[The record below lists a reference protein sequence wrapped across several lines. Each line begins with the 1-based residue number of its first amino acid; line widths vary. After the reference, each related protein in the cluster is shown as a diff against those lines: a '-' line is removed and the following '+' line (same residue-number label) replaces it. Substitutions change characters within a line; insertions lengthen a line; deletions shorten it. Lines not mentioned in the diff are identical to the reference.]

1 MATEKKIWK
10 DVHSS
15 SAKAR
20 KTPEIGQFEEAAGG
34 GTPMTRGQKIDHVA
48 ETPKEADE
56 YRAEHP
62 GAIVRVKQ
70 PRDTDGQFTYN
81 SANKRELEYGPSRG
95 KTVPPFLANF
105 KVTFAKKSGRGAVIN
120 LDGKMYTLPEGIKTK
135 NDFERSYMQYRK
147 DEDKFMGFSKKGK
160 MLEAGSLSDR
170 AIGRGGKAGKSVTIK
185 RGRFD
190 DDYKNVKN
198 LVKNKPP
205 FNPNNIFTP
214 MAVKPDRGDDKKVS
228 TPTPTLKT
236 ESTQPK
242 GGVDYS
248 LAKTDPDRF
257 IEENM
262 DEIDKLIQEADAAGY
277 ELDAD
282 AMIDAIAS
290 GEYKDF
296 DAIRATLK

>member
-15 SAKAR
+15 SAKER

-95 KTVPPFLANF
+95 KTTPPFLTGF
-105 KVTFAKKSGRGAVIN
+105 KVTFAKKSGKGAVVTPDN
-120 LDGKMYTLPEGIKTK
+120 KMFKMPDSIKSK
-135 NDFERSYMQYRK
+135 DDFERAYMEYRK
-147 DEDKFMGFSKKGK
+147 EGDKFMGLSKEGK
-160 MLEAGSLSDR
+160 EIEAGSLSDR
-170 AIGRGGKAGKSVTIK
+170 AIGRGGKAGRDTKEVTRGYLESAKKMKMKKNFRKVEKSGGGSVAGEAPKAPT
-185 RGRFD
+185 
-190 DDYKNVKN
+190 
-198 LVKNKPP
+198 
-205 FNPNNIFTP
+205 
-214 MAVKPDRGDDKKVS
+214 
-228 TPTPTLKT
+228 TPTPTPKT
-236 ESTQPK
+236 EFTQPK

-248 LAKTDPDRF
+248 LAKSDPDRF
-257 IEENM
+257 VEENM

>member
-95 KTVPPFLANF
+95 KTTPPFLTGF
-105 KVTFAKKSGRGAVIN
+105 KVTFAKKSGKGAVVTPDN
-120 LDGKMYTLPEGIKTK
+120 KMFKMPDSIKSK
-135 NDFERSYMQYRK
+135 DDFERAYMEYRK
-147 DEDKFMGFSKKGK
+147 EGDKFMGLSKEGK
-160 MLEAGSLSDR
+160 EIEAGSLSDR
-170 AIGRGGKAGKSVTIK
+170 AIGRGGKAGRDAKEVT
-185 RGRFD
+185 RG
-190 DDYKNVKN
+190 YLESAKKMKMKKN
-198 LVKNKPP
+198 
-205 FNPNNIFTP
+205 F
-214 MAVKPDRGDDKKVS
+214 RKVERS
-228 TPTPTLKT
+228 GGSGSGGEAPKTPTPTPKT

-242 GGVDYS
+242 GGSVDYS
-248 LAKTDPDRF
+248 LAKSDPDRF
-257 IEENM
+257 VEENM

>member
-15 SAKAR
+15 SAKER

-95 KTVPPFLANF
+95 KTTPPFLTGF
-105 KVTFAKKSGRGAVIN
+105 KVTFAKKSGKGAVVTPDN
-120 LDGKMYTLPEGIKTK
+120 KMFKMPDSIKSK
-135 NDFERSYMQYRK
+135 DDFERAYMEYRK
-147 DEDKFMGFSKKGK
+147 EGDKFMGLSKEGK
-160 MLEAGSLSDR
+160 EIEAGSLSDR
-170 AIGRGGKAGKSVTIK
+170 AIGRGGKAGRDTKEVT
-185 RGRFD
+185 RG
-190 DDYKNVKN
+190 YLESAKKMKMKKN
-198 LVKNKPP
+198 
-205 FNPNNIFTP
+205 F
-214 MAVKPDRGDDKKVS
+214 RKVERS
-228 TPTPTLKT
+228 GGGGGGGGEAPKAPTTPTPTPKT

-242 GGVDYS
+242 GGSVDYS
-248 LAKTDPDRF
+248 LAKSDPDRF
-257 IEENM
+257 VEENM

>member
-15 SAKAR
+15 SAKER

-95 KTVPPFLANF
+95 KTTPPFLTGF
-105 KVTFAKKSGRGAVIN
+105 KVTFAKKSGKGAVVTPDN
-120 LDGKMYTLPEGIKTK
+120 KMFKMPDSIKSK
-135 NDFERSYMQYRK
+135 DDFERAYMEYRK
-147 DEDKFMGFSKKGK
+147 EGDKFMGLSKEGK
-160 MLEAGSLSDR
+160 EIEAGSLSDR
-170 AIGRGGKAGKSVTIK
+170 AIGRGGKAGRDTKEVT
-185 RGRFD
+185 RG
-190 DDYKNVKN
+190 YLESAKKMKMKKN
-198 LVKNKPP
+198 
-205 FNPNNIFTP
+205 F
-214 MAVKPDRGDDKKVS
+214 RKVERS
-228 TPTPTLKT
+228 GGGGEAPEAPTTPTPTPKT

-248 LAKTDPDRF
+248 LAKSDPDRF
-257 IEENM
+257 VEENM

>member
-15 SAKAR
+15 SAKER

-95 KTVPPFLANF
+95 KTTPPFLTGF
-105 KVTFAKKSGRGAVIN
+105 KVTFAKKSGKGAVVTPDN
-120 LDGKMYTLPEGIKTK
+120 KMFKMPDSIKSK
-135 NDFERSYMQYRK
+135 DDFERAYMEYRK
-147 DEDKFMGFSKKGK
+147 EGDKFMGLSKEGK
-160 MLEAGSLSDR
+160 EIEAGSLSDR
-170 AIGRGGKAGKSVTIK
+170 AIGRGGKAGRDTKEVT
-185 RGRFD
+185 RG
-190 DDYKNVKN
+190 YLESAKKMKMKKNFRKVE
-198 LVKNKPP
+198 
-205 FNPNNIFTP
+205 
-214 MAVKPDRGDDKKVS
+214 ASSGGGGDKAPKAPT
-228 TPTPTLKT
+228 TPTPTPKT

-248 LAKTDPDRF
+248 LAKSDPDRF

-262 DEIDKLIQEADAAGY
+262 DEIDKLIQEAGAAGY

>member
-15 SAKAR
+15 SAKER

-95 KTVPPFLANF
+95 KTTPPFLTGF
-105 KVTFAKKSGRGAVIN
+105 KVTFAKKSGKGAVITPDN
-120 LDGKMYTLPEGIKTK
+120 KMFKMPDSIKSK
-135 NDFERSYMQYRK
+135 DDFERAYMEYRK
-147 DEDKFMGFSKKGK
+147 EGDKFMGLSKEGK
-160 MLEAGSLSDR
+160 EIEAGSLSDR
-170 AIGRGGKAGKSVTIK
+170 AIGRGGKAGRDTKEVTRGYLESAKKMKMKKNFRKVEKSGGGGEAPKAPT
-185 RGRFD
+185 
-190 DDYKNVKN
+190 
-198 LVKNKPP
+198 
-205 FNPNNIFTP
+205 
-214 MAVKPDRGDDKKVS
+214 

-242 GGVDYS
+242 GGSVDYS
-248 LAKTDPDRF
+248 LAKSDPDRF

>member
-15 SAKAR
+15 SAKER

-48 ETPKEADE
+48 ETTKEADE

-95 KTVPPFLANF
+95 KTTPPFLTGF
-105 KVTFAKKSGRGAVIN
+105 KVTFAKKSGKGAVITPDN
-120 LDGKMYTLPEGIKTK
+120 KMFKMPDSIKSK
-135 NDFERSYMQYRK
+135 DDFERAYMEYRK
-147 DEDKFMGFSKKGK
+147 EGDKFMGLSKEGK
-160 MLEAGSLSDR
+160 EIEAGSLSDR
-170 AIGRGGKAGKSVTIK
+170 AIGRGGKAGRDTKEVT
-185 RGRFD
+185 RG
-190 DDYKNVKN
+190 YLESAKKMKMKKNFRKVERSGGSGAGEAPKA
-198 LVKNKPP
+198 PP
-205 FNPNNIFTP
+205 TAP
-214 MAVKPDRGDDKKVS
+214 S
-228 TPTPTLKT
+228 TPTPKT

-248 LAKTDPDRF
+248 LAKSDPDRF

>member
-15 SAKAR
+15 SAKER

-56 YRAEHP
+56 YRAKHP

-95 KTVPPFLANF
+95 KTTPPFLTGF
-105 KVTFAKKSGRGAVIN
+105 KVTFAKKSGKGAIVTPDN
-120 LDGKMYTLPEGIKTK
+120 KMFKMPDSIKSK
-135 NDFERSYMQYRK
+135 DDFERAYMEYRK
-147 DEDKFMGFSKKGK
+147 EGDKFMGLSKEGK
-160 MLEAGSLSDR
+160 EIEAGSLSDR
-170 AIGRGGKAGKSVTIK
+170 AIGRGGKAGRDTKEVTRGYLESAKKMKMKKNFRKVEKSGGGGEAPKAPT
-185 RGRFD
+185 
-190 DDYKNVKN
+190 
-198 LVKNKPP
+198 
-205 FNPNNIFTP
+205 
-214 MAVKPDRGDDKKVS
+214 
-228 TPTPTLKT
+228 TPTPTPKT

-248 LAKTDPDRF
+248 LAKSDPDRF
-257 IEENM
+257 VEENM

>member
-15 SAKAR
+15 SAKER

-95 KTVPPFLANF
+95 KTTPPFLTGF
-105 KVTFAKKSGRGAVIN
+105 KVTFAKKSGKGAVVTPDN
-120 LDGKMYTLPEGIKTK
+120 KMFKMPDSIKSK
-135 NDFERSYMQYRK
+135 DDFERAYMEYRK
-147 DEDKFMGFSKKGK
+147 EGDKFMGLSKEGK
-160 MLEAGSLSDR
+160 EIEAGSLSDR
-170 AIGRGGKAGKSVTIK
+170 AIGRGGKAGRDTKEVT
-185 RGRFD
+185 RG
-190 DDYKNVKN
+190 YLESAKKMKMKKNFRKVE
-198 LVKNKPP
+198 
-205 FNPNNIFTP
+205 
-214 MAVKPDRGDDKKVS
+214 ASSGGGGDKAPKAPT
-228 TPTPTLKT
+228 TPTPTPKT

-248 LAKTDPDRF
+248 LAKSDPDRF

>member
-48 ETPKEADE
+48 ETTKEADE

-95 KTVPPFLANF
+95 KTTPPFLTGF
-105 KVTFAKKSGRGAVIN
+105 KVTFAKKSGKGAVITPDN
-120 LDGKMYTLPEGIKTK
+120 KMFKMPDSIKSK
-135 NDFERSYMQYRK
+135 DDFERAYMEYRK
-147 DEDKFMGFSKKGK
+147 EGDKFMGLSKEGK
-160 MLEAGSLSDR
+160 EIEAGSLSDR
-170 AIGRGGKAGKSVTIK
+170 AIGRGGKAGRDAKEVT
-185 RGRFD
+185 RG
-190 DDYKNVKN
+190 YLESAKKMKMKKN
-198 LVKNKPP
+198 
-205 FNPNNIFTP
+205 F
-214 MAVKPDRGDDKKVS
+214 RKVERS
-228 TPTPTLKT
+228 GGGAGEAPKAPTTPTPKT

-248 LAKTDPDRF
+248 LAKSDPDRF

>member
-15 SAKAR
+15 SAKER

-95 KTVPPFLANF
+95 KTTPPFLTGF
-105 KVTFAKKSGRGAVIN
+105 KVTFAKKSGKGAVVTP
-120 LDGKMYTLPEGIKTK
+120 DSKMFKMPDSIKSK
-135 NDFERSYMQYRK
+135 DDFERAYMEYRK
-147 DEDKFMGFSKKGK
+147 EGDNFMGLSKEGK
-160 MLEAGSLSDR
+160 EIEAGSLSDR
-170 AIGRGGKAGKSVTIK
+170 AIGRGGKAGRDTKEVTRGYLESAKKMKMKKNFRKVEKSGGGSVAGEAPK
-185 RGRFD
+185 A
-190 DDYKNVKN
+190 
-198 LVKNKPP
+198 P
-205 FNPNNIFTP
+205 
-214 MAVKPDRGDDKKVS
+214 
-228 TPTPTLKT
+228 TPTPTPKT

-248 LAKTDPDRF
+248 LAKSDPDRF
-257 IEENM
+257 VEENM

>member
-15 SAKAR
+15 SAKER

-95 KTVPPFLANF
+95 KTTPPFLTGF
-105 KVTFAKKSGRGAVIN
+105 KVTFAKKSGKGAVVTPDN
-120 LDGKMYTLPEGIKTK
+120 KMFKIPDSIKSK
-135 NDFERSYMQYRK
+135 DDFERAYMEYRK
-147 DEDKFMGFSKKGK
+147 EGDKFMGLSKEGK
-160 MLEAGSLSDR
+160 EIEAGSLSDR
-170 AIGRGGKAGKSVTIK
+170 AIGRGGKAGRDTKEVT
-185 RGRFD
+185 RG
-190 DDYKNVKN
+190 YLESAKKMKMKKNFRKVE
-198 LVKNKPP
+198 
-205 FNPNNIFTP
+205 
-214 MAVKPDRGDDKKVS
+214 ASSGGGGDKAPKAPT
-228 TPTPTLKT
+228 TPTPTPKT

-248 LAKTDPDRF
+248 LAKSDPDRF

>member
-15 SAKAR
+15 SAKER

-48 ETPKEADE
+48 ETTKEADE

-95 KTVPPFLANF
+95 KTTPPFLTGF
-105 KVTFAKKSGRGAVIN
+105 KVTFAKKSGKGAVVTPDN
-120 LDGKMYTLPEGIKTK
+120 KMFKMPDSIKSK
-135 NDFERSYMQYRK
+135 DDFERAYMEYRK
-147 DEDKFMGFSKKGK
+147 EGDKFMGLSKEGK
-160 MLEAGSLSDR
+160 EIEAGSLSDR
-170 AIGRGGKAGKSVTIK
+170 AIGRGGKAGRDTKEVTRGYLESAKKMKMKKNFRKVEKSGGGGEAPK
-185 RGRFD
+185 A
-190 DDYKNVKN
+190 
-198 LVKNKPP
+198 P
-205 FNPNNIFTP
+205 
-214 MAVKPDRGDDKKVS
+214 
-228 TPTPTLKT
+228 TPTPKT

-248 LAKTDPDRF
+248 LAKSDPDRF

>member
-48 ETPKEADE
+48 ETTKEADE
-56 YRAEHP
+56 YRAAHP

-95 KTVPPFLANF
+95 KTTPPFLIGF
-105 KVTFAKKSGRGAVIN
+105 KVTFAKKSGKGAVITPDN
-120 LDGKMYTLPEGIKTK
+120 KMFKMPDSIKSK
-135 NDFERSYMQYRK
+135 DDFERAYMEYSK
-147 DEDKFMGFSKKGK
+147 EGDKFMGFSKEGK
-160 MLEAGSLSDR
+160 EIEAGSLSDR
-170 AIGRGGKAGKSVTIK
+170 AIGRGGKAGRDAKEVT
-185 RGRFD
+185 RG
-190 DDYKNVKN
+190 YLESAKKMKMKKNFRKVESGS
-198 LVKNKPP
+198 
-205 FNPNNIFTP
+205 
-214 MAVKPDRGDDKKVS
+214 RGGEVPKAPT
-228 TPTPTLKT
+228 TPTPKT

>member
-15 SAKAR
+15 SAKER

-48 ETPKEADE
+48 ETTKEADE

-95 KTVPPFLANF
+95 KTTPPFLTGF
-105 KVTFAKKSGRGAVIN
+105 KVTFAKKSGKGAVVTPDN
-120 LDGKMYTLPEGIKTK
+120 KMFKMPDSIKSK
-135 NDFERSYMQYRK
+135 DDFERAYMEYRK
-147 DEDKFMGFSKKGK
+147 EGDKFMGLSKEGK
-160 MLEAGSLSDR
+160 EIEAGSLSDR
-170 AIGRGGKAGKSVTIK
+170 AIGRGGKAGRDAKEVTRGYLESAKKMKMKKNFRKVEKSGGGSEAPKAPT
-185 RGRFD
+185 
-190 DDYKNVKN
+190 
-198 LVKNKPP
+198 
-205 FNPNNIFTP
+205 
-214 MAVKPDRGDDKKVS
+214 
-228 TPTPTLKT
+228 TPTPTPKT

-242 GGVDYS
+242 GGSVDYS
-248 LAKTDPDRF
+248 LAKSDPDRF
-257 IEENM
+257 VEENM

>member
-15 SAKAR
+15 SAKER

-48 ETPKEADE
+48 ETTKEADE

-95 KTVPPFLANF
+95 KTTPPFLTGF
-105 KVTFAKKSGRGAVIN
+105 KVTFAKKSGKGAVITPDN
-120 LDGKMYTLPEGIKTK
+120 KMFKMPDSIKSK
-135 NDFERSYMQYRK
+135 DDFERAYMEYRK
-147 DEDKFMGFSKKGK
+147 EGDKFMGLSKEGK
-160 MLEAGSLSDR
+160 EIEAGSLSDR
-170 AIGRGGKAGKSVTIK
+170 AIGRGGKAGRDAKEVT
-185 RGRFD
+185 RG
-190 DDYKNVKN
+190 YLESAKKMKMKKN
-198 LVKNKPP
+198 
-205 FNPNNIFTP
+205 F
-214 MAVKPDRGDDKKVS
+214 RKVEAS
-228 TPTPTLKT
+228 SGGSGGGEAPKAPTTPTPKT

-242 GGVDYS
+242 GGSVDYS
-248 LAKTDPDRF
+248 LAKSDPDRF

>member
-15 SAKAR
+15 SAKER

-95 KTVPPFLANF
+95 KTTPPFLTGF
-105 KVTFAKKSGRGAVIN
+105 KVTFAKKSGKGAVVTPDN
-120 LDGKMYTLPEGIKTK
+120 KMFKMPDSIKSK
-135 NDFERSYMQYRK
+135 DDFERAYMEYRK
-147 DEDKFMGFSKKGK
+147 EGDKFMGLSKEGK
-160 MLEAGSLSDR
+160 EIEAGSLSDR
-170 AIGRGGKAGKSVTIK
+170 AIGRGGKAGRDTKEVTRGYLESAKKMKMKKNFRKVEKSGGGGEAPKAPT
-185 RGRFD
+185 
-190 DDYKNVKN
+190 
-198 LVKNKPP
+198 
-205 FNPNNIFTP
+205 
-214 MAVKPDRGDDKKVS
+214 
-228 TPTPTLKT
+228 TPTPTPTPKT

-248 LAKTDPDRF
+248 LAKSDPDRF
-257 IEENM
+257 VEENM

>member
-34 GTPMTRGQKIDHVA
+34 GTPMRRGQKIDHVA
-48 ETPKEADE
+48 ETTKEADE

-95 KTVPPFLANF
+95 KTTPPFLTGF
-105 KVTFAKKSGRGAVIN
+105 KVTFAKKSGKGAVITPDN
-120 LDGKMYTLPEGIKTK
+120 KMFKMPDSIKSK
-135 NDFERSYMQYRK
+135 DDFERAYMEYRK
-147 DEDKFMGFSKKGK
+147 ESDKFMGFSKEGK
-160 MLEAGSLSDR
+160 EIEAGSLSDR
-170 AIGRGGKAGKSVTIK
+170 AIGRGGKAGRDAKEVT
-185 RGRFD
+185 RG
-190 DDYKNVKN
+190 YLESAKKMKMKKNFRKVESGGS
-198 LVKNKPP
+198 
-205 FNPNNIFTP
+205 
-214 MAVKPDRGDDKKVS
+214 RGEAPKAP
-228 TPTPTLKT
+228 TPTPKT

-282 AMIDAIAS
+282 AMIEAIAS

>member
-15 SAKAR
+15 SAKER

-34 GTPMTRGQKIDHVA
+34 GTPMTRGQKIDKVA
-48 ETPKEADE
+48 ETTKEADE

-95 KTVPPFLANF
+95 KTTPPFLTGF
-105 KVTFAKKSGRGAVIN
+105 KVTFAKKSGKGAVITPDN
-120 LDGKMYTLPEGIKTK
+120 KMFKMPDSIKSK
-135 NDFERSYMQYRK
+135 DDFERAYMEYRK
-147 DEDKFMGFSKKGK
+147 EGDKFMGLSKEGK
-160 MLEAGSLSDR
+160 EIEAGSLSDR
-170 AIGRGGKAGKSVTIK
+170 AIGRGGKAGRDAKEVT
-185 RGRFD
+185 RG
-190 DDYKNVKN
+190 YLESAKKMKMKKNFRKVE
-198 LVKNKPP
+198 
-205 FNPNNIFTP
+205 
-214 MAVKPDRGDDKKVS
+214 ASSGGGDKAPKAPTMPS
-228 TPTPTLKT
+228 TPTPTPKA

-248 LAKTDPDRF
+248 LAKSDPDRF
-257 IEENM
+257 VEENM

>member
-15 SAKAR
+15 SAKER

-95 KTVPPFLANF
+95 KTTPPFLTGF
-105 KVTFAKKSGRGAVIN
+105 KVTFAKKSGKGAVVTPDN
-120 LDGKMYTLPEGIKTK
+120 KMFKMPDSIKSK
-135 NDFERSYMQYRK
+135 DDFERAYMEYRK
-147 DEDKFMGFSKKGK
+147 EGDKFMGLSKEGK
-160 MLEAGSLSDR
+160 EIEAGSLSDR
-170 AIGRGGKAGKSVTIK
+170 AIGRGGKAGRDTKEVT
-185 RGRFD
+185 RG
-190 DDYKNVKN
+190 YLESAKKMKMKKN
-198 LVKNKPP
+198 
-205 FNPNNIFTP
+205 F
-214 MAVKPDRGDDKKVS
+214 RKVERS
-228 TPTPTLKT
+228 GGGGEAPKAPTTPTPTPKT

-248 LAKTDPDRF
+248 LAKSDPDRF
-257 IEENM
+257 VEENM

>member
-15 SAKAR
+15 SAKER

-48 ETPKEADE
+48 ETTKEADE

-95 KTVPPFLANF
+95 KTTPPFLTGF
-105 KVTFAKKSGRGAVIN
+105 KVTFAKKSGKGAVITPDN
-120 LDGKMYTLPEGIKTK
+120 KMFKMPDSIKSK
-135 NDFERSYMQYRK
+135 DDFERAYMEYRK
-147 DEDKFMGFSKKGK
+147 EGDKFMGLSKEGK
-160 MLEAGSLSDR
+160 EIEAGSLSDR
-170 AIGRGGKAGKSVTIK
+170 AIGRGGKAGRDTKEVTRGYLESAKKMKMKKNFRKVEKSGGGGEAPKAPT
-185 RGRFD
+185 
-190 DDYKNVKN
+190 
-198 LVKNKPP
+198 
-205 FNPNNIFTP
+205 
-214 MAVKPDRGDDKKVS
+214 
-228 TPTPTLKT
+228 TPTPKT

-248 LAKTDPDRF
+248 LAKSDPDRF

>member
-34 GTPMTRGQKIDHVA
+34 GTPMRRGQKIDHVA
-48 ETPKEADE
+48 ETTKEADE

-95 KTVPPFLANF
+95 KTTPPFLTGF
-105 KVTFAKKSGRGAVIN
+105 KVTFAKKSGKGAVITPDN
-120 LDGKMYTLPEGIKTK
+120 KMFKMPDSIKSK
-135 NDFERSYMQYRK
+135 DDFERAYMEYRK
-147 DEDKFMGFSKKGK
+147 EGDKFMGFSKEGK
-160 MLEAGSLSDR
+160 EIEAGSLSDR
-170 AIGRGGKAGKSVTIK
+170 AIGRGGKAGRDTKEVT
-185 RGRFD
+185 RG
-190 DDYKNVKN
+190 YLESAKKMKMKKN
-198 LVKNKPP
+198 
-205 FNPNNIFTP
+205 F
-214 MAVKPDRGDDKKVS
+214 RKVERS
-228 TPTPTLKT
+228 GSGSEAPKATTPTPTPTPKT

>member
-15 SAKAR
+15 SAKER

-48 ETPKEADE
+48 ETTKEADE

-95 KTVPPFLANF
+95 KTTPPFLTGF
-105 KVTFAKKSGRGAVIN
+105 KVTFAKKSGKGAVVTPDN
-120 LDGKMYTLPEGIKTK
+120 KMFKMPDSIKSK
-135 NDFERSYMQYRK
+135 DDFERAYMEYRK
-147 DEDKFMGFSKKGK
+147 EGDKFMGLSKEGK
-160 MLEAGSLSDR
+160 EIEAGSLSDR
-170 AIGRGGKAGKSVTIK
+170 AIGRGGKAGRDTKEVTRGYLESAKKMKMKKNFRKVEKSGGGGEVPK
-185 RGRFD
+185 A
-190 DDYKNVKN
+190 
-198 LVKNKPP
+198 P
-205 FNPNNIFTP
+205 
-214 MAVKPDRGDDKKVS
+214 
-228 TPTPTLKT
+228 TPTPTPKT

-242 GGVDYS
+242 GGSVDYS
-248 LAKTDPDRF
+248 LAKSDPDRF
-257 IEENM
+257 VEENM

>member
-15 SAKAR
+15 SAKER

-95 KTVPPFLANF
+95 KTTPPFLTGF
-105 KVTFAKKSGRGAVIN
+105 KVTFAKKSGKGAVVTPDN
-120 LDGKMYTLPEGIKTK
+120 KMFKMPDSIKSK
-135 NDFERSYMQYRK
+135 DDFERAYMEYRK
-147 DEDKFMGFSKKGK
+147 EGDKFMGLSKEGK
-160 MLEAGSLSDR
+160 EIEAGSLSDR
-170 AIGRGGKAGKSVTIK
+170 AIGRGGKAGRDTKEVTRGYLESAKKMKMKKNFRKVEKSGGGGEAPK
-185 RGRFD
+185 A
-190 DDYKNVKN
+190 
-198 LVKNKPP
+198 P
-205 FNPNNIFTP
+205 
-214 MAVKPDRGDDKKVS
+214 
-228 TPTPTLKT
+228 TPTPKT

-248 LAKTDPDRF
+248 LAKSDPDRF
-257 IEENM
+257 VEENM

>member
-15 SAKAR
+15 SAKER

-95 KTVPPFLANF
+95 KTTPPFLTGF
-105 KVTFAKKSGRGAVIN
+105 KVTFAKKSGKGAVITPDN
-120 LDGKMYTLPEGIKTK
+120 KMFKMPDSIKSK
-135 NDFERSYMQYRK
+135 DDFERAYMEYRK
-147 DEDKFMGFSKKGK
+147 EGDKFMGLSKEGK
-160 MLEAGSLSDR
+160 EIEAGSLSDR
-170 AIGRGGKAGKSVTIK
+170 AIGRGGKAGRDTKEVT
-185 RGRFD
+185 RG
-190 DDYKNVKN
+190 YLESAKKMKMKKNFRKVE
-198 LVKNKPP
+198 
-205 FNPNNIFTP
+205 
-214 MAVKPDRGDDKKVS
+214 ASSGGGGDKAPKAPTAP
-228 TPTPTLKT
+228 TPTPKT

-248 LAKTDPDRF
+248 LAKSDPDRF

>member
-15 SAKAR
+15 SAKER

-95 KTVPPFLANF
+95 KTTPPFLTGF
-105 KVTFAKKSGRGAVIN
+105 KVTFAKKSGKGAVVTPDN
-120 LDGKMYTLPEGIKTK
+120 KMFKMPDSIKSK
-135 NDFERSYMQYRK
+135 DDFERAYMEYRK
-147 DEDKFMGFSKKGK
+147 EGDKFMGLSKEGK
-160 MLEAGSLSDR
+160 EIEAGSLSDR
-170 AIGRGGKAGKSVTIK
+170 AIGRGGKAGRDTKEVTRGYLESAKKMKMKKNFRKVEKSGGGGEAPKAPT
-185 RGRFD
+185 
-190 DDYKNVKN
+190 
-198 LVKNKPP
+198 
-205 FNPNNIFTP
+205 
-214 MAVKPDRGDDKKVS
+214 
-228 TPTPTLKT
+228 TPTPKT

-248 LAKTDPDRF
+248 LAKSDPDRF
-257 IEENM
+257 VEENM

>member
-15 SAKAR
+15 SAKER

-95 KTVPPFLANF
+95 KTTPPFLTGF
-105 KVTFAKKSGRGAVIN
+105 KVTFAKKSGKGAVVTPDN
-120 LDGKMYTLPEGIKTK
+120 KMFKMPDSIKSK
-135 NDFERSYMQYRK
+135 DDFERAYMEYRK
-147 DEDKFMGFSKKGK
+147 EGDKFMGLSKEGK
-160 MLEAGSLSDR
+160 EIEAGSLSDR
-170 AIGRGGKAGKSVTIK
+170 AIGRGGKAGRDTKEVT
-185 RGRFD
+185 RG
-190 DDYKNVKN
+190 YLESAKKMKMKKN
-198 LVKNKPP
+198 
-205 FNPNNIFTP
+205 F
-214 MAVKPDRGDDKKVS
+214 RKVERS
-228 TPTPTLKT
+228 GGGGEAPKAPTPTPTPKT

-242 GGVDYS
+242 GGSVDYS
-248 LAKTDPDRF
+248 LAKSDPDRF
-257 IEENM
+257 VEENM

>member
-15 SAKAR
+15 SAKER

-48 ETPKEADE
+48 ETTKEADE

-95 KTVPPFLANF
+95 KTTPPFLTGF
-105 KVTFAKKSGRGAVIN
+105 KVTFAKKSGKGAVVTPDN
-120 LDGKMYTLPEGIKTK
+120 KMFKMPDSIKSK
-135 NDFERSYMQYRK
+135 DDFERAYMEYRK
-147 DEDKFMGFSKKGK
+147 EGDKFMGLSKEGK
-160 MLEAGSLSDR
+160 EIEAGSLSDR
-170 AIGRGGKAGKSVTIK
+170 AIGRGGKAGRDTKEVTRGYLESAKKMKMKKNFRKVEKSGGGGEAPK
-185 RGRFD
+185 A
-190 DDYKNVKN
+190 
-198 LVKNKPP
+198 P
-205 FNPNNIFTP
+205 
-214 MAVKPDRGDDKKVS
+214 
-228 TPTPTLKT
+228 TPTPKT

-248 LAKTDPDRF
+248 LAKSDPDRF
-257 IEENM
+257 VEENM

>member
-15 SAKAR
+15 SAKER

-48 ETPKEADE
+48 ETTKEADE

-95 KTVPPFLANF
+95 KTTPPFLTGF
-105 KVTFAKKSGRGAVIN
+105 KVTFAKKSGKGAVVTPDN
-120 LDGKMYTLPEGIKTK
+120 KMFKMPDSIKSK
-135 NDFERSYMQYRK
+135 DDFERAYMEYRK
-147 DEDKFMGFSKKGK
+147 EGDKFMGLSKEGK
-160 MLEAGSLSDR
+160 EIEAGSLSDR
-170 AIGRGGKAGKSVTIK
+170 AIGRGGKAGRDTKEVTRGYLESAKKMKMKKNFRKVEKSGGGGEAPKAPT
-185 RGRFD
+185 
-190 DDYKNVKN
+190 
-198 LVKNKPP
+198 
-205 FNPNNIFTP
+205 
-214 MAVKPDRGDDKKVS
+214 
-228 TPTPTLKT
+228 TPTPTPKT

-242 GGVDYS
+242 GGSVDYS
-248 LAKTDPDRF
+248 LAKSDPDRF
-257 IEENM
+257 VEENM

>member
-15 SAKAR
+15 SAKER

-95 KTVPPFLANF
+95 KTTPPFLTGF
-105 KVTFAKKSGRGAVIN
+105 KVTFAKKSGKGAVVTPDN
-120 LDGKMYTLPEGIKTK
+120 KMFKMPDSIKSK
-135 NDFERSYMQYRK
+135 DDFERAYMEYRK
-147 DEDKFMGFSKKGK
+147 EGDKFMGLSKEGK
-160 MLEAGSLSDR
+160 EIEAGSLSDR
-170 AIGRGGKAGKSVTIK
+170 AIGRGGKAGRDTKEVT
-185 RGRFD
+185 RG
-190 DDYKNVKN
+190 YLESAKKMKMKKNFRKIERSGGAGEAP
-198 LVKNKPP
+198 KAP
-205 FNPNNIFTP
+205 T
-214 MAVKPDRGDDKKVS
+214 
-228 TPTPTLKT
+228 TPTPTPTPKT

-248 LAKTDPDRF
+248 LAKSDPDRF
-257 IEENM
+257 VEENM

>member
-15 SAKAR
+15 SAKER

-95 KTVPPFLANF
+95 KTTPPFLTGF
-105 KVTFAKKSGRGAVIN
+105 KVTFAKKSGKGAVVTPDN
-120 LDGKMYTLPEGIKTK
+120 KMFKMPDSIKSK
-135 NDFERSYMQYRK
+135 DDFERAYMEYRK
-147 DEDKFMGFSKKGK
+147 EGDKFMGLSKEGK
-160 MLEAGSLSDR
+160 EIEAGSLSDR
-170 AIGRGGKAGKSVTIK
+170 AIGRGGKAGRDTKEVTRGYLESAKKMKMKKNFRKVEKSGGGGEAPKAPT
-185 RGRFD
+185 
-190 DDYKNVKN
+190 
-198 LVKNKPP
+198 
-205 FNPNNIFTP
+205 
-214 MAVKPDRGDDKKVS
+214 
-228 TPTPTLKT
+228 TPTPTPKT

-242 GGVDYS
+242 GGSVDYS
-248 LAKTDPDRF
+248 LAKSDPDRF
-257 IEENM
+257 VEENM

>member
-15 SAKAR
+15 SAKER

-95 KTVPPFLANF
+95 KTTPPFLTGF
-105 KVTFAKKSGRGAVIN
+105 KVTFAKKSGKGAVVTPDN
-120 LDGKMYTLPEGIKTK
+120 KMFKMPDSIKSK
-135 NDFERSYMQYRK
+135 DDFERAYMEYRK
-147 DEDKFMGFSKKGK
+147 EGDKFMGLSKEGK
-160 MLEAGSLSDR
+160 EIEAGSLSDR
-170 AIGRGGKAGKSVTIK
+170 AIGRGGKAGRDTKEVTRGYLESAKKMKMKKNFRKVEKSGGGGEAPKAT
-185 RGRFD
+185 
-190 DDYKNVKN
+190 
-198 LVKNKPP
+198 
-205 FNPNNIFTP
+205 
-214 MAVKPDRGDDKKVS
+214 
-228 TPTPTLKT
+228 TPTPTPTPKT

-248 LAKTDPDRF
+248 LAKSDPDRF
-257 IEENM
+257 VEENM

-282 AMIDAIAS
+282 AMVDAIAS

>member
-15 SAKAR
+15 SAKER

-95 KTVPPFLANF
+95 KTTPPFLTGF
-105 KVTFAKKSGRGAVIN
+105 KVTFAKKSGKGAVVTPDN
-120 LDGKMYTLPEGIKTK
+120 KMFKMPDSIKSK
-135 NDFERSYMQYRK
+135 DDFERAYMEYRK
-147 DEDKFMGFSKKGK
+147 EGDKFMGLSKEGK
-160 MLEAGSLSDR
+160 EIEAGSLSDR
-170 AIGRGGKAGKSVTIK
+170 AIGRGGKAGRDTKEVTRGYLESAKKMKMKKNFRKVEKSGGGGEAPK
-185 RGRFD
+185 A
-190 DDYKNVKN
+190 
-198 LVKNKPP
+198 P
-205 FNPNNIFTP
+205 
-214 MAVKPDRGDDKKVS
+214 
-228 TPTPTLKT
+228 TPTPTPKT

-248 LAKTDPDRF
+248 LAKSDPDRF
-257 IEENM
+257 VEENM

>member
-15 SAKAR
+15 SAKER

-95 KTVPPFLANF
+95 KITPPFLTGF
-105 KVTFAKKSGRGAVIN
+105 KVTFAKKSGKGAVVTPDN
-120 LDGKMYTLPEGIKTK
+120 KMFKMPDSIKSK
-135 NDFERSYMQYRK
+135 DDFERAYMEYRK
-147 DEDKFMGFSKKGK
+147 EGDKFMGLSKEGK
-160 MLEAGSLSDR
+160 EIEAGSLSDR
-170 AIGRGGKAGKSVTIK
+170 AIGRGGKAGRDTKEVTRGYLESAKKMKMKKNFRKVEKSGGGGSVAGEAPKAPT
-185 RGRFD
+185 
-190 DDYKNVKN
+190 
-198 LVKNKPP
+198 
-205 FNPNNIFTP
+205 
-214 MAVKPDRGDDKKVS
+214 
-228 TPTPTLKT
+228 TPTPKT

-248 LAKTDPDRF
+248 LAKSDPDRF
-257 IEENM
+257 VEENM

>member
-15 SAKAR
+15 SAKER

-95 KTVPPFLANF
+95 KTTPPFLTGF
-105 KVTFAKKSGRGAVIN
+105 KVTFAKKSGKGAVVTPDN
-120 LDGKMYTLPEGIKTK
+120 KMFKMPDSIKSK
-135 NDFERSYMQYRK
+135 DDFERAYMEYRK
-147 DEDKFMGFSKKGK
+147 EGDKFMGLSKEGK
-160 MLEAGSLSDR
+160 EIEAGSLSDR
-170 AIGRGGKAGKSVTIK
+170 AIGRGGKAGRDTKEVTRGYLESAKKMKMKKNFRKVEKSGGGGEAPKAPT
-185 RGRFD
+185 
-190 DDYKNVKN
+190 
-198 LVKNKPP
+198 
-205 FNPNNIFTP
+205 
-214 MAVKPDRGDDKKVS
+214 
-228 TPTPTLKT
+228 TPTPTPKT

-248 LAKTDPDRF
+248 LAKSDPDRF
-257 IEENM
+257 VEENM

>member
-48 ETPKEADE
+48 ETTKEADE

-95 KTVPPFLANF
+95 KTTPPFLTGF
-105 KVTFAKKSGRGAVIN
+105 KVTFAKKSGKGAVVTPDN
-120 LDGKMYTLPEGIKTK
+120 KMFKMPDSIKSK
-135 NDFERSYMQYRK
+135 DDFERAYMEYRK
-147 DEDKFMGFSKKGK
+147 EGDKFMGLSKEGK
-160 MLEAGSLSDR
+160 EIEAGSLSDR
-170 AIGRGGKAGKSVTIK
+170 AIGRGGKAGRDTKEVTRGYLESAKKMKMKKNFRKVEKSGGGGEAPKAPT
-185 RGRFD
+185 
-190 DDYKNVKN
+190 
-198 LVKNKPP
+198 
-205 FNPNNIFTP
+205 
-214 MAVKPDRGDDKKVS
+214 
-228 TPTPTLKT
+228 TPTPTPKT

-242 GGVDYS
+242 GGSVDYS
-248 LAKTDPDRF
+248 LAKSDPDRF
-257 IEENM
+257 VEENM

>member
-15 SAKAR
+15 SAKER

-95 KTVPPFLANF
+95 KTTPPFLTGF
-105 KVTFAKKSGRGAVIN
+105 KVTFAKKSGKGAVVTPDN
-120 LDGKMYTLPEGIKTK
+120 KMFKMPDSIKSK
-135 NDFERSYMQYRK
+135 DDFERAYMEYRK
-147 DEDKFMGFSKKGK
+147 EGDKFMGLSKEGK
-160 MLEAGSLSDR
+160 EIEAGSLSDR
-170 AIGRGGKAGKSVTIK
+170 AIGRGGKAGRDTKEVTRGYLESAKKMKMKKNFRKVEKSGGGGEAPKAPT
-185 RGRFD
+185 
-190 DDYKNVKN
+190 
-198 LVKNKPP
+198 
-205 FNPNNIFTP
+205 
-214 MAVKPDRGDDKKVS
+214 

-242 GGVDYS
+242 GGSVDYS
-248 LAKTDPDRF
+248 LAKSDPDRF
-257 IEENM
+257 VEENM

>member
-15 SAKAR
+15 SAKER

-48 ETPKEADE
+48 ETTKEADE

-95 KTVPPFLANF
+95 KTTPPFLTGF
-105 KVTFAKKSGRGAVIN
+105 KVTFAKKSGKGAVITPDN
-120 LDGKMYTLPEGIKTK
+120 KMFKMPDSIKSK
-135 NDFERSYMQYRK
+135 DDFERAYMEYRK
-147 DEDKFMGFSKKGK
+147 EGDKFMGLSKEGK
-160 MLEAGSLSDR
+160 EIEAGSLSDR
-170 AIGRGGKAGKSVTIK
+170 AIGRGGKAGRDTKEVT
-185 RGRFD
+185 RG
-190 DDYKNVKN
+190 YLESAKKMKMKKNFRK
-198 LVKNKPP
+198 
-205 FNPNNIFTP
+205 IE
-214 MAVKPDRGDDKKVS
+214 ASSGGGGDKAPKAPTAP
-228 TPTPTLKT
+228 TPTPTPKT

-248 LAKTDPDRF
+248 LAKSDPDRF